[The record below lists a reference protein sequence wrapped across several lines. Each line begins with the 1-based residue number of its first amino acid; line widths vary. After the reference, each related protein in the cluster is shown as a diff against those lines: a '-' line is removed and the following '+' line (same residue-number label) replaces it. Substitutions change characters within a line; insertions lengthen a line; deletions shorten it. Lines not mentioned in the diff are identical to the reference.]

1 MTIKIRVDV
10 PSKQHAKAIEAGLE
24 RPDVRAFVLAVGL
37 FDALPSDRARERV
50 LRYLNDYVSDPSNLK
65 LGEPQQSLRI
75 HDAESPREGV

>member
-50 LRYLNDYVSDPSNLK
+50 LRFLMDYVNDPANLQFNEAPT
-65 LGEPQQSLRI
+65 GLRI